1 MGLSLRLGLSFVE
14 ISAFEYLP
22 RLHGACSQ

>member
-14 ISAFEYLP
+14 ISAFEYLQ
-22 RLHGACSQ
+22 RLRGACS